1 MQLLLSLIK
10 KRPPTLEKMADVS
23 ALEHIVEKPVFQNSI
38 NYDDT
43 IRNCNLLDIINV
55 SGELEVIPEGN
66 EGSSNVANRYAP
78 EINNTGFL

>member
-1 MQLLLSLIK
+1 M
-10 KRPPTLEKMADVS
+10 PPTLEKMADVS
-23 ALEHIVEKPVFQNSI
+23 ALEPVFQNSI